1 MFPSVRAGKQ
11 AHRADFPTGPH
22 AGFGFNHTG
31 FGFHK
36 NMLRTK
42 VATSEK
48 AVPSAPACRRAVIL
62 VCLLLFGPAVH
73 ADGGESQ
80 PGDSAGSQ
88 VNLTAEQAMQQ
99 VRENLADEEKRWY
112 AIMRARWSYP
122 QKISAGMGLL
132 LTRQRSDADCSNP
145 CTMYGWHFEVEP
157 GLYGV
162 QGSVG
167 WGKVVAESGSTK
179 RLLHTV
185 YFGWAFRGVVLRTWG
200 DGPLTP
206 TEQTLV
212 GVEADYSLLRVNYSL
227 GIMRSLTSSADR
239 DWVISV
245 GMGWGF

>member
-1 MFPSVRAGKQ
+1 M
-11 AHRADFPTGPH
+11 
-22 AGFGFNHTG
+22 
-31 FGFHK
+31 
-36 NMLRTK
+36 RTK
-42 VATSEK
+42 VAASEK

-62 VCLLLFGPAVH
+62 VCLLLIGTAVH
-73 ADGGESQ
+73 AYGPESQ
-80 PGDSAGSQ
+80 PGDSAGNP
-88 VNLTAEQAMQQ
+88 VTLTAAQAMQQ
-99 VRENLADEEKRWY
+99 VRENLANEEKRWY

-132 LTRQRSDADCSNP
+132 FTRQRSDADCSNP

-185 YFGWAFRGVVLRTWG
+185 YFGWAFRGLVLRTWG
-200 DGPLTP
+200 NGPLTP

-212 GVEADYSLLRVNYSL
+212 GLEADYSLLRVNYSL
-227 GIMRSLTSSADR
+227 GIMRSLTSDADR
-239 DWVISV
+239 DWVISL
-245 GMGWGF
+245 GIGWGF